1 MADNYATELKKS
13 ELGLN
18 LHEHQILGIK
28 RMLQWYSEKH
38 GGILADEMGLGKT
51 CQAVGTIVCLLNDNK
66 EGRHMIICPLS
77 VLQHWQ
83 YELFRFGFGKL
94 RVVTYIGSADAR
106 RVIREK
112 LQISKDWNILL
123 TTYETTISDEHYFR
137 WTWSSLFIDEAHRLK
152 SSKSVLHQ
160 IVRKMSV
167 EFVVLMT
174 GTPIQNNINELYSLL
189 TLIDANRFL
198 LLGEEQ
204 FVAKYRNTR
213 DTATELQYVLSKYLI
228 RRTKQ
233 ILHINI
239 PDSSEVVIYHGLTEM
254 QKNMYRAILSK
265 NYKYF
270 ENVDGKTQNA
280 GNRMSLLNVLMQLRK
295 CVAHPYLFDG
305 VESEPFKEGDHLFEV
320 SGKFLLLDRVLTF
333 LSAKNHR
340 VLIFSQMTRV
350 LDIVQDY
357 LVYKGYN
364 YRRLD
369 GCVRAE
375 ERFAAVNRFQTNSD
389 IFCFL
394 LSTRAGGLGLN
405 LTAGDTVIFLD
416 SDFNPQSDIQA
427 AARCH
432 RIGQTKPVK
441 IIRLVSRYTVED
453 MIQCRAARKLQMTRE
468 ILEENNDAGKEL
480 TFAEI
485 SDLIIKG
492 LNRLSNDKIGSEEL
506 NMEEIEKLVGRT
518 DENGHWIH
526 GGEKQVVSSKQ
537 PKSNKEES
545 GMLENMYIFEGHDY
559 KQDVTVLQN
568 ILNEFKAVEPVGN
581 ISVRQ
586 TVPVERRR
594 RRPISKEEMENRIK
608 KRKETLEQKKK
619 LREVE
624 IERKKKEREMRKAM
638 KWLENNYKSGSLP
651 FREMHE
657 VQHGDCSIDFGP
669 HFVYGSV
676 TDILKTSSDNSD
688 RALIVHVVDN
698 SGLFGRGGVFDA
710 LRKKSQ
716 QIMDTYEL
724 AGKMGDLHLGDAHL
738 IEDIADELPTTL
750 SKRDIHTFELFLY
763 KNYIIGWYIMQNYQF
778 KKWSEGLRDNND
790 IDETNQS
797 ISEAFLPR
805 IKVSV
810 VLLVAQHRLKRDIID
825 QDILAK
831 CFKKLAFYA
840 VNSNTLSVHMPRI
853 GYDKRNISWYA
864 IERLI
869 NRILV
874 SKGIHTY
881 IYYFNRRSNNATSST
896 ISLKKKDPN
905 NAQKITSQEKRRMN
919 DEAGSDSEKGDHFNH
934 CYH

>member
-1 MADNYATELKKS
+1 MRRLDITHGRISPLCQVKQYGNGRRELKTAVFKGFGGHLVCLFG
-13 ELGLN
+13 EIYRLN

-427 AARCH
+427 AAR
-432 RIGQTKPVK
+432 PVK

-750 SKRDIHTFELFLY
+750 SKRDI
-763 KNYIIGWYIMQNYQF
+763 IISLKSGV
-778 KKWSEGLRDNND
+778 SEGLRDNND

-853 GYDKRNISWYA
+853 GYDKRNI
-864 IERLI
+864 
-869 NRILV
+869 NR
-874 SKGIHTY
+874 
-881 IYYFNRRSNNATSST
+881 
-896 ISLKKKDPN
+896 KKDPN